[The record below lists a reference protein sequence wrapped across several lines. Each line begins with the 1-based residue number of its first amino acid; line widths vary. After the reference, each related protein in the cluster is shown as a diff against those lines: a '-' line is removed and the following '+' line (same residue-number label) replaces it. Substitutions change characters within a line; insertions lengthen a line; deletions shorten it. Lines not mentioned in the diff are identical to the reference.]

1 MTQQTRAE
9 IPSRTADGI
18 RHINPREASVR
29 ENFLYMQGGI
39 APRPI
44 ALVSTLSASGA
55 RNLSPFSF
63 FNAFGG
69 NPPTVCIS
77 PSRRQRDGS
86 VKDTY
91 NNLAAT
97 RECVIQAV
105 TYDMVQQVSLASTE
119 YPTDVD
125 EFLKSGLTPIP
136 SEIVK
141 PPRVAESPYQMECTV
156 KEIIHLGDSNGSGN
170 LIICEVVRYHIAERI
185 FVNGIIHPDAI
196 DLVGR
201 NSADFYT
208 RASGAAIFAV
218 KKPLET
224 RGIGF
229 DQLPDHIRQSH
240 IFTGNNLGQLG
251 NCESIPSTEDVT
263 SFVQAMAPLACS
275 EAEFNQAQKTRD
287 FRTLF
292 RVALKRFRDGDN
304 SSPALMELAAKLA
317 LDCANDTD
325 FAWKAALYAETARYQ
340 LRHS

>member
-29 ENFLYMQGGI
+29 ENFLYLQGGI

-44 ALVSTLSASGA
+44 ALVSTLSATGA

-125 EFLKSGLTPIP
+125 EFIKSGLTPIP

-141 PPRVAESPYQMECTV
+141 PPRVAESPYQMECIV

-229 DQLPDHIRQSH
+229 DQLPEYIRQSH
-240 IFTGNNLGQLG
+240 VFTGNNLGQLG
-251 NCESIPSTEDVT
+251 NCESIPSPEEIT
-263 SFVQAMAPLACS
+263 SFVQAMEPLPLSDS
-275 EAEFNQAQKTRD
+275 EIEQAQQTGNYRA
-287 FRTLF
+287 LF
-292 RVALKRFRDGDN
+292 QTALQRQHHGD
-304 SSPALMELAAKLA
+304 SSAPDLMERAAKIA
-317 LDCANDTD
+317 LDTANDTD
-325 FAWKAALYAETARYQ
+325 FAWKAALYAETARHQ